1 LQFRL
6 TSKRYSATIV
16 SNLMIFLVYLFL
28 IKEVPPIDEANDKGK
43 YRYLGLFTLAVGL
56 SCTFIFYLGMHIK
69 TVKDEEEAERSGGMT
84 ESLLAND
91 GMLKSVTGEYV
102 TEEDENQGESEP
114 IRMKMEWHDWLKQP
128 QFYKVGFV
136 VSVLDPFLNNFL
148 LLTLLQ
154 YMATRALIN
163 IVMVYITFYLIKT
176 LQMEDTLLAVIP
188 CILYV
193 SSFFATLFLGK
204 INKKIG
210 RRKSYLLGAV
220 ICIGGS
226 TACFFL
232 DETHTHY
239 IYPIAVCLGLGTATV
254 MVGGVSMVNDLIG
267 NELDS
272 SAFVYGCMSFTDK
285 LGSGLLIIVIQLKRE
300 GVCLEDESIDHYCP
314 IACSDFI
321 RKTIS
326 FVPIGCA
333 LLGLVAMGS
342 LERRGTNGKG
352 NRGIY

>member
-1 LQFRL
+1 
-6 TSKRYSATIV
+6 
-16 SNLMIFLVYLFL
+16 MIFLVYLFL

-56 SCTFIFYLGMHIK
+56 SCTFIFYLGMHRK